1 MTHDPSTP
9 MRGPESPGERDGD
22 QDHVDAIL
30 GSVPFATTMER
41 RRFLR
46 KIGNSLFYGA
56 AAVATGR
63 GFKFLLSNPVGPDAA
78 QGPCCPVGCG
88 PSPCCATSC
97 CDKNCCQTGKG
108 SDTCVNN
115 GSTCLG
121 KTYGDYH
128 TTGCWTYVYT
138 KTLGTAVTCC
148 DCKTNNTSGCTN
160 SINRCICYHQ
170 YRLAPTG
177 LSPDIRAGQ
186 RYSGV
191 LA

>member
-1 MTHDPSTP
+1 MLHGRPLPTS
-9 MRGPESPGERDGD
+9 GSSAKRDEDGGD
-22 QDHVDAIL
+22 DDRVSAIP

-63 GFKFLLSNPVGPDAA
+63 GFKFLLSSAAVSPDSGA
-78 QGPCCPVGCG
+78 CCPVGCG
-88 PSPCCATSC
+88 PSPCCSTTC
-97 CDKNCCQTGKG
+97 CDKNCCKTGKG
-108 SDTCVNN
+108 SDTCINN

-121 KTYGDYH
+121 PDYRDY
-128 TTGCWTYVYT
+128 TSGCWTYVYT
-138 KTLGTAVTCC
+138 SYLGTAVTCC

-170 YRLAPTG
+170 FKLSPTQLG
-177 LSPDIRAGQ
+177 PDIRSGK